1 MSKKLYD
8 LISDV
13 LGSPNSKINDNSG
26 PENTDRWDSFKGLL
40 LVYELEQYFNV
51 KFTLDEIYDLK
62 TVLDIKKHLKTY
74 GVNLED

>member
-13 LGSPNSKINDNSG
+13 LGIPNSEINDNSG